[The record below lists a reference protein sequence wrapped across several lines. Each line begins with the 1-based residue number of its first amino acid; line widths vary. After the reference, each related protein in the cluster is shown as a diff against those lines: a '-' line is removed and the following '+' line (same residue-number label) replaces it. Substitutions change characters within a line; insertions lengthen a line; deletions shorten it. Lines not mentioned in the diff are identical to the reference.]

1 MEKKHAILLGV
12 LLFIIL
18 LSAVFI
24 YEKAYN
30 NDPTLD
36 ELKLLA
42 NQGDIDAQNKLGS
55 AYYNGKGVEKNIAEA
70 LRWFTQSAQ
79 KGYAKAQY
87 NLGVMY
93 YVGQGVPKSQA
104 EALNW
109 FSKAAGQGLSDA
121 QYNLGVMYY
130 QGAGITQNYPEA
142 FKLYSQAAQ
151 KGHALAEYNLGL
163 MYLAGNSVPKDPVK
177 AYMWLSLAAAQKVP
191 EAVKNRDYLDTKMS
205 PAQLED
211 ARKLASDW
219 KPIK

>member
-1 MEKKHAILLGV
+1 MKKKHAILLAV
-12 LLFIIL
+12 SLCIIL
-18 LSAVFI
+18 LGAVFI

-30 NDPTLD
+30 HEPTID

-42 NQGDIDAQNKLGS
+42 NQGDIDAQNKLGA
-55 AYYNGKGVEKNIAEA
+55 AYFNGKGIEKNAAEA
-70 LRWFTQSAQ
+70 LRWFRQSAE

-93 YVGQGVPKSQA
+93 YVGQGVPQNHA

-109 FSKAAGQGLSDA
+109 FSKAARQGLADA

-130 QGAGITQNYPEA
+130 QGAGIPQNYQEA

-151 KGHALAEYNLGL
+151 KGHALAQYNLGL
-163 MYLAGNSVPKDPVK
+163 MYLAGNSVPKDSVK
-177 AYMWLSLAAAQKVP
+177 AYMWLSLAAGQKVP
-191 EAVKNRDYLDTKMS
+191 EAVKNRDYLAAKMTE
-205 PAQLED
+205 AQLAE